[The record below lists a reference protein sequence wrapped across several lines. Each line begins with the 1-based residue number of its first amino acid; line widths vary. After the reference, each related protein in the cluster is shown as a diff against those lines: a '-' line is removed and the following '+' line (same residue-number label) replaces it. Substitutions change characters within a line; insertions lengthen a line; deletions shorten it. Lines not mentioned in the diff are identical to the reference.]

1 MKGTLNMNETLF
13 NHNDIYTLLY
23 HGDIQGAV
31 SLFKTKTDINAHTP
45 TSRNIYLS
53 SLNIG
58 IYNYILVKENVSLH
72 DCCYENE
79 KKIATVT
86 KDTLFQAGADIIIS
100 YGMDKRYMIEKY
112 TNCHIKNAMYY
123 IHSHIGEP
131 LTLTDVCEHVCVTP
145 SYLCQ
150 LFKREVHMSFCD
162 YVMSHRLKVAK
173 GLLNSTDYPIEE
185 IAQKCGFKNGAYFS
199 TCYKKMYGFPPSK
212 ERMKAS

>member
-1 MKGTLNMNETLF
+1 MTEALF

-23 HGDIQGAV
+23 HGDIKGAIAI
-31 SLFKTKTDINAHTP
+31 FTGKTDEAIYTP
-45 TSRNIYLS
+45 SERAIYLS

-58 IYNYILVKENVSLH
+58 IYNYILTRENISLH

-86 KDTLFQAGADIIIS
+86 KSSLLKTGAEIISS

-112 TNCHIKNAMYY
+112 ENWHIKNAMYY
-123 IHSHIGEP
+123 IHAHINEQ
-131 LTLTDVCEHVCVTP
+131 LTLKDVCDTICITP

-150 LFKREVHMSFCD
+150 LFKRDVHMSFCD
-162 YVMSHRLKVAK
+162 YVMSHRLKIAK
-173 GLLNSTDYPIEE
+173 GLLHCTDYSIEE
-185 IAQKCGFKNGAYFS
+185 IAEKCGFKNSAYFS

-212 ERMKAS
+212 ERAKFPML

>member
-1 MKGTLNMNETLF
+1 MNETLF

-31 SLFKTKTDINAHTP
+31 AIFKEKTVVDSHTP
-45 TSRNIYLS
+45 TSRAIYLS

-58 IYNYILVKENVSLH
+58 IYNYILMKENISLH

-79 KKIATVT
+79 KKISTVT
-86 KDTLFQAGADIIIS
+86 KESLLQTGADIISS

-112 TNCHIKNAMYY
+112 SNCHIKNAMYY
-123 IHSHIGEP
+123 IHSHITDEP
-131 LTLTDVCEHVCVTP
+131 LTLADVCEHICITP

-150 LFKREVHMSFCD
+150 LFKREVGMGFCD

-173 GLLNSTDYPIEE
+173 GLLNCTDNPIEE
-185 IAQKCGFKNGAYFS
+185 IALKCGFKNGAYFS
-199 TCYKKMYGFPPSK
+199 TCYKKIYGCPPSK